1 MYKKIIFKEIF
12 FHCPSS
18 CSLLEKFWTDNLFIG
33 LVWFSVF
40 SYRTVVRYDFL
51 CFVAAELYLDVNEIT
66 QIDPQRLKHLKS
78 LTRL

>member
-18 CSLLEKFWTDNLFIG
+18 CSLLEKLWTDNLFVG
-33 LVWFSVF
+33 LVRFSVF
-40 SYRTVVRYDFL
+40 RYSTVVRYDFL
-51 CFVAAELYLDVNEIT
+51 FCVTAELYLDVNEIT
-66 QIDPQRLKHLKS
+66 QIDPERLKHLKS